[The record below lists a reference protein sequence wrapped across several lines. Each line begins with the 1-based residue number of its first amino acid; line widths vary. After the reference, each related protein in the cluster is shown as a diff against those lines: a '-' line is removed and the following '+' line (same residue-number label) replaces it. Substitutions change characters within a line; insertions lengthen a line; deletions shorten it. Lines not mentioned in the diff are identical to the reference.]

1 MAETRG
7 NAVKLVSTTYAV
19 FSSLETKSPDTLYFI
34 TDQHQLYKGA
44 DLYGSNVSLGSE
56 APSAANNPIDGLY
69 IQESGTVGSAKNYK
83 LFYNNGSE
91 QIELGN
97 IARPVISGAIADEA
111 STEGYDSSVATVGQ
125 IVAYVKGK
133 VATIEAGVGAGLM
146 APVQTATQLAA
157 LTAQQGVRDKI
168 LCLVEDSGM
177 LYRYDEQSEA
187 QVVEGNANV
196 IAPTSGLAGKWVGL
210 LASSIAVSNDNFEW
224 TTTGQLQLKAS
235 IRTQLEA
242 LGTPTEGA
250 KTGLF
255 AAVEKNTTDIAAIN
269 SSIGAEG
276 TVGTI
281 LYRIKALEDRVP
293 AIDGAEGTVAKLTER
308 VAANETAITNLDSA
322 YKAADD
328 TVRGEFA
335 AADQTI
341 REEIAAAT
349 SWYVLA

>member
-7 NAVKLVSTTYAV
+7 NAVKLISTTYAV
-19 FSSLETKSPDTLYFI
+19 FSALDTKSPDTLYFI

-44 DLYGSNVSLGSE
+44 DLYGSNVSLGTA
-56 APSAANNPIDGLY
+56 APTAENNPIDGLY

-97 IARPVISGAIADEA
+97 IARPVISGAIADQA
-111 STEGYDSSVATVGQ
+111 DTEGYDSSVATVGQ

-133 VATIEAGVGAGLM
+133 VATIEAGVGSGLM
-146 APVQTATQLAA
+146 APVQTASELAA
-157 LTAQQGVRDKI
+157 LTASDGVKDKI

-177 LYRYDEQSEA
+177 LYRYDEESTA
-187 QVVEGNANV
+187 SVVEGNANV
-196 IAPTSGLAGKWVGL
+196 IAPSSGLAGKWVGL

-224 TTTGQLQLKAS
+224 STTGQLMLKAS

-242 LGTPTEGA
+242 LGTPTDGA

-255 AAVEKNTTDIAAIN
+255 AAVEKNATDIAAIN

-281 LYRIKALEDRVP
+281 LYRIKALEDRVT

-308 VAANETAITNLDSA
+308 VAANETAITELDAA
-322 YKAADD
+322 YKAAD
-328 TVRGEFA
+328 TKVREDFA
-335 AADQTI
+335 AADTAI
-341 REEIAAAT
+341 REELVAAT
-349 SWYVLA
+349 SWYTLA